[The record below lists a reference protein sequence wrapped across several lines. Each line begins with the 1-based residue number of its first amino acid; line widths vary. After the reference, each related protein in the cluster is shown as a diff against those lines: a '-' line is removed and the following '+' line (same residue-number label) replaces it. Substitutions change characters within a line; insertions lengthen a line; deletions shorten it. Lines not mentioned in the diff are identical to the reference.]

1 VEQTS
6 SSLPLSSRQTGI
18 SASGTV
24 DCNNNNCKGPKART
38 FAEVAARPPAPLRT
52 GKEPVG
58 GAGVKN
64 NDRIK
69 GRNADDRDA
78 RKTNMPGLPPPHGA
92 RSVVRR
98 EIKLTDLGITEMP
111 RSQPRRAVTGALI
124 FEIAGQDASS
134 KASRLAEKMAGALR
148 DPAKVTVPRKMA
160 QLRVT
165 GLENLITPEEVGCQ
179 AAEVSL
185 GVIRAA
191 PRGLGSVWLRCPLT
205 AARKI
210 GSSSSSGGRDAPGGK
225 LYIGWSAARVSP
237 LPARQLQCYKCL
249 ETGHVRRDC
258 PSAVDRSDRCYRC
271 GMEGYRARDCLAR
284 VPKCPVCADLELPAS
299 HRLGSPACTPP
310 ARRGRTVQ
318 EIRPAPDEG
327 GDATASKETK
337 PLTGPTEARRDKEE
351 AGRDDHEGNGPEEA
365 METEPSPT

>member
-1 VEQTS
+1 MDGTRVKQIC
-6 SSLPLSSRQTGI
+6 L
-18 SASGTV
+18 AS
-24 DCNNNNCKGPKART
+24 
-38 FAEVAARPPAPLRT
+38 PPR
-52 GKEPVG
+52 
-58 GAGVKN
+58 
-64 NDRIK
+64 
-69 GRNADDRDA
+69 
-78 RKTNMPGLPPPHGA
+78 GA
-92 RSVVRR
+92 RLVVRR
-98 EIKLTDLGITEMP
+98 EIKLTDLGIAEM
-111 RSQPRRAVTGALI
+111 RPRRAVTGALI

-160 QLRVT
+160 QLRAT
-165 GLENLITPEEVGCQ
+165 GLEDLITLEEVVAAVAEAGGCQ

-191 PRGLGSVWLRCPLT
+191 PRSLGSVWVRCPLT

-210 GSSSSSGGRDAPGGK
+210 GGSSSGGRDAPGGK
-225 LYIGWSAARVSP
+225 LYIGWSAARGVSP

-258 PSAVDRSDRCYRC
+258 PLAVDRSDRCYRC
-271 GMEGYRARDCLAR
+271 GMEGHRARDCLAR
-284 VPKCPVCADLELPAS
+284 VPKCPVCADLGLPAS

-365 METEPSPT
+365 METEPSST